1 MILDLTEEHR
11 EKYREAQ
18 KYNGTWGRVT
28 KTCTVYQALHERLPD
43 SNIIVED
50 DCIIIDDNPFDISKK
65 LQLFIDA
72 EDNHVQID
80 RPAPTL
86 GKFRVRVK

>member
-11 EKYREAQ
+11 EKYREAR

-28 KTCTVYQALHERLPD
+28 QTCTVYQALHERLPD
-43 SNIIVED
+43 SNIFVED
-50 DCIIIDDNPFDISKK
+50 ECIIIDDNTFDISKK

-72 EDNHVQID
+72 EDNHMQIN
-80 RPAPTL
+80 RLAPTL

>member
-1 MILDLTEEHR
+1 MILYLTEEHR

-18 KYNGTWGRVT
+18 KYNGTWGLVT
-28 KTCTVYQALHERLPD
+28 QTCTVYQALHERLPD
-43 SNIIVED
+43 SNIIVEN
-50 DCIIIDDNPFDISKK
+50 DCIIIDDNVFDISKK

-72 EDNHVQID
+72 EDNHVQMHMS
-80 RPAPTL
+80 PPTL